1 MGFVRAGMQGELV
14 RVGFDEGAEAEQGR
28 VPLGGE
34 GFEVIFEGLNGE
46 GVELVEALA
55 AGAGAADDA
64 CALEDAEV
72 LGDGLAG
79 EGGVV
84 GEVGDGTL
92 LAVAEA
98 GEQG

>member
-1 MGFVRAGMQGELV
+1 MGLV
-14 RVGFDEGAEAEQGR
+14 GIGFDEGAEAEQGG
-28 VPLGGE
+28 VPLAGE
-34 GFEVIFEGLNGE
+34 GVEVVFEGLDGE
-46 GVELVEALA
+46 RVELVEALA
-55 AGAGAADDA
+55 AGAGAADDV

-79 EGGVV
+79 ERGVV
-84 GEVGDGTL
+84 GQVGDGAL